1 MDKILIGG
9 LKFYGR
15 HGVSE
20 EERCVGGHYQ
30 VDAEIFCDLSA
41 AARSDDLSDTIH
53 YGEVCRLLQ
62 RVGRETQHQLLE
74 SLADA
79 MASAVLEAFPAQGLL
94 IRLRKLSPPID
105 AHLDSV
111 GVEIKRG
118 QFA

>member
-1 MDKILIGG
+1 MDKILIRG
-9 LKFYGR
+9 LRFYGR

-20 EERCVGGHYQ
+20 EERRVGGHYQ
-30 VDAEIFCDLSA
+30 VDAEISYDLSA
-41 AARSDDLSDTIH
+41 AGRSDDLSDTID

>member
-1 MDKILIGG
+1 MDRILIRG

-20 EERCVGGHYQ
+20 EERNVGGRYQ

-41 AARSDDLSDTIH
+41 AARSDQLSDTVE

-62 RVGRETQHQLLE
+62 KLGRETGHQLLE

-79 MASAVLEAFPAQGLL
+79 MACAVLEAFPARGLVL
-94 IRLRKLSPPID
+94 RLQKLSPPID

-111 GVEIKRG
+111 GIEIRRG
-118 QFA
+118 ECT